1 MHIEQAR
8 ENSEKDFR
16 PLEPRSTA
24 ENVKLHLEKILASHR
39 FVSSPRCQLMLRYLV
54 EKSLDGSIDTLKER
68 TIGVEILKRDPD
80 YDTNTD
86 PAVRMTA
93 SEIRKKLAQ
102 YYYEQGNQD
111 EVRIELPTG
120 SYAPVFSLPEHTSGN
135 AAASSPGEV
144 VLPSAHVLTLES
156 APPVV
161 LTQPAHPRRTIVA
174 ITALA
179 AVGLVVGGGF
189 LAWRAATAPTAIQ
202 EFWAP
207 VLNSPDPLLIYPD
220 QLRATS
226 VKIDPI
232 SSRNPSG
239 WVQQPPP
246 TSIVPEGINVMVLGD
261 ALTMANVEGTLRG
274 EKKRFS
280 TRGVVA
286 TNYADLQKG
295 ADVLFGGFNNEWT
308 IYLTRSMR
316 YHLMNDAEGYD
327 WIEDQK
333 NPAMK
338 IGLEKLDND
347 ILASPQYGLVARVF
361 VGETNQPAIIMA
373 GVGPAG
379 TVAAGD
385 FATNSQYLSDFLKS
399 APKNWQKENMEIV
412 ISANVIDNQPGPP
425 RVVASVFW

>member
-1 MHIEQAR
+1 
-8 ENSEKDFR
+8 
-16 PLEPRSTA
+16 
-24 ENVKLHLEKILASHR
+24 
-39 FVSSPRCQLMLRYLV
+39 
-54 EKSLDGSIDTLKER
+54 
-68 TIGVEILKRDPD
+68 
-80 YDTNTD
+80 
-86 PAVRMTA
+86 
-93 SEIRKKLAQ
+93 
-102 YYYEQGNQD
+102 
-111 EVRIELPTG
+111 
-120 SYAPVFSLPEHTSGN
+120 
-135 AAASSPGEV
+135 
-144 VLPSAHVLTLES
+144 
-156 APPVV
+156 
-161 LTQPAHPRRTIVA
+161 VA